1 MKCRH
6 CGQRNSNRPR
16 GLCWTCYYLPGVR
29 ERYTV
34 LGKFARRGVPDFN
47 GRVISA
53 TEPTRAKPGSPE
65 KVAVLEQRAR
75 LRQSLWHPLD
85 FPRSADCV

>member
-6 CGQRNSNRPR
+6 CGQRNSSRSR

-29 ERYTV
+29 DSYSV
-34 LGKFARRGVPDFN
+34 LGKFARRGLPDFN
-47 GRVISA
+47 GRVA
-53 TEPTRAKPGSPE
+53 APAEATRARPGSPE
-65 KVAVLEQRAR
+65 KLAVLEQRAQ

-85 FPRSADCV
+85 FPRLVDCA